1 MVQRRWEL
9 GMWKAT
15 VKGIVAHRVR
25 LVLSMV
31 AVLLGVSFVAGTY
44 VLTDTLRHSYD
55 GLFSQ
60 TVANVDVVVRLH
72 GEDGPELS
80 RERFSEQLVPRVQST
95 EGVKH
100 AYGVVYGYAQFVDRH
115 GDAVES
121 GPLSLGLSW
130 SQPGRDGPL
139 QLIGPNSR
147 PPTGPNEVA
156 MDAHT
161 ARKEGFAVGDHVR
174 VLLTG
179 PAQEFEI
186 VGLFGFGDR
195 VDFGA
200 FTAAAFELD
209 TAQRAFGAPGQIDQI
224 NVVAEPGTDVRAL
237 RDEIAASVGPSYDV
251 QLADDAAQD
260 SGVAVRDFLD
270 LLSGLLLGFAL
281 IGVVVAAFLVFNT
294 FTIVVAQRT
303 RELGL
308 LRVLGASRAQM
319 VTALLLEALIVG
331 VVASLVGLVLG
342 IVVASGLLAVV
353 QSFGFDI
360 PEGGIVVTPR
370 TVIVALGVG
379 VVVTVAAAL
388 WPAIRASREA
398 PVDALAD
405 VVIVR
410 RPRLRRRTVAG
421 MIVLLA
427 SVPFLIAGL
436 DHASEARKITD
447 DLLWIAI
454 GALLVLLGVVIL
466 LATFS
471 SRVAG
476 AIGRLGEWRGVTGRL
491 ARENAIRNP
500 RRTAATASA
509 LVIGLALVTLVAIFG
524 ASTKASVDHAVD
536 RNVKADVI
544 LKAKQ
549 FAGFSPEVAQRVAEL
564 PEVKVVSPFQF
575 RKVRINN
582 LVETVA
588 SARSAGLQATT
599 NLDVIDGSVDG
610 LEPDGILLEEQAAR
624 DYGVRVGDQ
633 LVVQMSRG
641 FYPFRVAAIYRE
653 PDFTGGFPV
662 SFIVP
667 RELYLQGFGTDEQ
680 DTLVYVRTRGNTDQA
695 ATAIRRALHDDFPNI
710 EVFTR
715 DGYRTDQQQ
724 AIDRFL
730 AVTIALLLL
739 SEIIAVLGIVNTLAL
754 SVFERT
760 HELGLLRAVG
770 MSRVQV
776 RQMIRGE
783 SVIIAVLGA
792 VVGVAVGLLWGW
804 VFVTALDGQGITQLS
819 IPVLQLIL
827 FLVLAV
833 LAGVI
838 AAWLPA
844 RRAGRLDV
852 LDAIATE

>member
-1 MVQRRWEL
+1 
-9 GMWKAT
+9 
-15 VKGIVAHRVR
+15 
-25 LVLSMV
+25 MV
-31 AVLLGVSFVAGTY
+31 AVMLGVSFVAGTY
-44 VLTDTLRHSYD
+44 VLTDTLQHSYD
-55 GLFSQ
+55 GLFTQ

-80 RERFSEQLVPRVQST
+80 RERFSEQLLPRIEST
-95 EGVKH
+95 DGVRD
-100 AYGVVYGYAQFVDRH
+100 AYGVIYGYAQFVDQQ
-115 GDAVES
+115 GGAVES
-121 GPLSLGLSW
+121 GTFPLGLSW

-139 QLIGPNSR
+139 RLIGRGSR
-147 PPTGPNEVA
+147 APSGPNEIA

-174 VLLTG
+174 VLLAG
-179 PAQEFEI
+179 PAQDFEI

-195 VDFGA
+195 VDLGL
-200 FTAAAFELD
+200 FTAAAFDLD
-209 TAQRAFGAPGQIDQI
+209 TAQQVFGAPGEIDQI
-224 NVVAEPGTDVRAL
+224 NVIAEPGTDVVAL
-237 RDEIAASVGPSYDV
+237 RDRIAASVGSSYDV
-251 QLADDAAQD
+251 QLAEDAAED
-260 SGVAVRDFLD
+260 SGVAVRDLLN
-270 LLSGLLLGFAL
+270 LLSGLLLGFAA

-308 LRVLGASRAQM
+308 LRVIGASRGQM
-319 VTALLLEALIVG
+319 VSALLLEALVVG
-331 VVASLVGLVLG
+331 AVASLVGLVLG
-342 IVVASGLLAVV
+342 IAVASGLLAVV
-353 QSFGFDI
+353 QGIGFDI
-360 PEGGIVVTPR
+360 PEGGIVVAAR
-370 TVIVALGVG
+370 TVVVALGVG
-379 VVVTVAAAL
+379 VFVTVAAAL

-405 VVIVR
+405 TVIIR
-410 RPRLRRRTVAG
+410 QPRLRRRTIAG
-421 MIVLLA
+421 VVVLLA
-427 SVPFLIAGL
+427 SVPFLVAGL
-436 DHASEARKITD
+436 DHAAEARKITD

-471 SRVAG
+471 SRFAG

-491 ARENAIRNP
+491 ARENAVRNP

-524 ASTKASVDHAVD
+524 SSTKASVDHAID
-536 RNVKADVI
+536 RNLKADVV

-549 FAGFSPEVAQRVAEL
+549 FAGFSPEVAERVAEL
-564 PEVKVVSPFQF
+564 PDVAVVSPFQF

-588 SARSAGLQATT
+588 SAQSAGLKATT
-599 NLDVIDGSVDG
+599 NLDVVEGSIDG

-624 DYGVRVGDQ
+624 DYGVGVGDQ
-633 LVVQMSRG
+633 LLVQMSRG
-641 FYPFRVAAIYRE
+641 FYPFRVSAIYRE

-667 RELYLQGFGTDEQ
+667 REKYLEGFGTDEQ
-680 DTLVYVRTRGNTDQA
+680 DTLVYVRTRGNPDDA
-695 ATAIRRALHDDFPNI
+695 ATTIRGALHADFPNI
-710 EVFTR
+710 EVYTR
-715 DGYRTDQQQ
+715 EGYRTDQQQ

-730 AVTIALLLL
+730 AVTVALLLL

-804 VFVTALDGQGITQLS
+804 VFVTALDGQGITELS
-819 IPVLQLIL
+819 IPVLQLVV
-827 FLVLAV
+827 FLLLAV
-833 LAGVI
+833 VAGVV

-844 RRAGRLDV
+844 RRASRLDV
-852 LDAIATE
+852 LAAIATE

>member
-1 MVQRRWEL
+1 
-9 GMWKAT
+9 MWKAT

-31 AVLLGVSFVAGTY
+31 AVLLGVAFVAGTY
-44 VLTDTLRHSYD
+44 VLTDTLQHSYD
-55 GLFSQ
+55 GLFTQ
-60 TVANVDVVVRLH
+60 TVANVDVVVRLR
-72 GEDGPELS
+72 GEDGPELT
-80 RERFSEQLVPRVQST
+80 RERFSDLTLRNVQSVP
-95 EGVKH
+95 GVQD
-100 AYGVVYGYAQFVDRH
+100 AYGVIYGYAQFVDPH
-115 GDAVES
+115 GDAVRS
-121 GPLSLGLSW
+121 GPLSFGLSW
-130 SQPGRDGPL
+130 SQPGADGPL
-139 QLIGPNSR
+139 RLIGPDSR
-147 PPTGPNEVA
+147 APTGPGEVA
-156 MDAHT
+156 MDADT
-161 ARKEGFAVGDHVR
+161 ARTEGFEVGDHVR

-179 PAQEFEI
+179 PAQDFQI
-186 VGLFGFGDR
+186 VGLFGFGDQ
-195 VDFGA
+195 VDLGA
-200 FTAAAFELD
+200 FTAAAFDLH
-209 TAQRAFGAPGQIDQI
+209 TAQEAFGAPGEVDQI
-224 NVVAEPGTDVRAL
+224 NVVAAPGTDVVAL
-237 RDEIAASVGPSYDV
+237 RDRIAGAVGSNFDV
-251 QLADDAAQD
+251 QLADDAAAD
-260 SGVAVRDFLD
+260 SGVAVRD
-270 LLSGLLLGFAL
+270 LLRLLTALLLGFAA

-308 LRVLGASRAQM
+308 LRVIGASRGQM
-319 VTALLLEALIVG
+319 VSALLLEALVVG
-331 VVASLVGLVLG
+331 AVASVVGLVVG
-342 IVVASGLLAVV
+342 IVVASGLLALV
-353 QSFGFDI
+353 QGFGFDI

-370 TVIVALGVG
+370 TVVVALAVG
-379 VVVTVAAAL
+379 VVVTVAAAV

-405 VVIVR
+405 AVIVR
-410 RPRLRRRTVAG
+410 NPRLRRRTVAG
-421 MIVLLA
+421 VVVLLA
-427 SVPFLIAGL
+427 SVPFLVAGL
-436 DHASEARKITD
+436 DHAAEARKITD

-471 SRVAG
+471 GRVAG

-524 ASTKASVDHAVD
+524 ASTKASVDRAVD
-536 RNVKADVI
+536 RNTKADVV
-544 LKAKQ
+544 LKARQ
-549 FAGFSPEVAQRVAEL
+549 FAGFSPEVADRVAEL
-564 PEVKVVSPFQF
+564 PGVEVVSPFQF

-582 LVETVA
+582 IVETVA
-588 SARSAGLQATT
+588 SAEANGLAKTVD
-599 NLDVIDGSVDG
+599 LDVARGSVAE
-610 LEPDGILLEEQAAR
+610 LEPDGILIEERAAR
-624 DYGVRVGDQ
+624 DYGVDVGDQ
-633 LVVQMSRG
+633 ITVQMSKG
-641 FYPFRVAAIYRE
+641 FFPFHVAAIYRE

-667 RELYLQGFGTDEQ
+667 RAAYQEGFGTDEQ
-680 DTLVYVRTRGNTDQA
+680 DTLVYLRTRGNPGA
-695 ATAIRRALHDDFPNI
+695 AAASIRKALHHDFPNI
-710 EVFTR
+710 DVFTR
-715 DGYRTDQQQ
+715 DGYRSDQQQ

-783 SVIIAVLGA
+783 SVIIAVLGSA
-792 VVGVAVGLLWGW
+792 GGVAVGLLWGW

-819 IPVLQLIL
+819 IPVLQLVL
-827 FLVLAV
+827 FLVVAV
-833 LAGVI
+833 LAGVL

-844 RRAGRLDV
+844 RRASRLDV
-852 LDAIATE
+852 LAAIATE

>member
-1 MVQRRWEL
+1 
-9 GMWKAT
+9 MWKAT
-15 VKGIVAHRVR
+15 IKGILAHRVR

-31 AVLLGVSFVAGTY
+31 AVMLGVAFVAGTY
-44 VLTDTLRHSYD
+44 VLTDTLQHSYD
-55 GLFSQ
+55 GLFAQ
-60 TVANVDVVVRLH
+60 TVSNVDVVVRLR

-80 RERFSEQLVPRVQST
+80 RERFSELELRNVESVRGVQD
-95 EGVKH
+95 
-100 AYGVVYGYAQFVDRH
+100 AYGVIFGYAQFVDQH
-115 GDAVES
+115 GDAVRS

-139 QLIGPNSR
+139 RLVQGR
-147 PPTGPNEVA
+147 APTGPSEVA

-161 ARKEGFAVGDHVR
+161 ARKEGFGVGDHVR

-179 PAQEFEI
+179 PAQDFEI
-186 VGLFGFGDR
+186 VGLFGFGDQI
-195 VDFGA
+195 DLGA
-200 FTAAAFELD
+200 FTAAAFDLR
-209 TAQRAFGAPGQIDQI
+209 TAQSAFGAPNELDQI
-224 NVVAEPGTDVRAL
+224 NV
-237 RDEIAASVGPSYDV
+237 IAAAGSDVGAVRDRIAAAVGPDFDV
-251 QLADDAAQD
+251 QLADDAAAD
-260 SGVAVRDFLD
+260 SGVAVRDLLH
-270 LLSGLLLGFAL
+270 LLSALLLGFAA

-308 LRVLGASRAQM
+308 LRVLGASRRQM
-319 VTALLLEALIVG
+319 VSALLLEAVVVGAVASVIG
-331 VVASLVGLVLG
+331 VVLGVL
-342 IVVASGLLAVV
+342 VASGLLALV
-353 QSFGFDI
+353 QGLGFDI
-360 PEGGIVVTPR
+360 PEGGMVVMAR
-370 TVIVALGVG
+370 TVAVAFGVG
-379 VVVTVAAAL
+379 VAVTVAAAV

-405 VVIVR
+405 TVIVR
-410 RPRLRRRTVAG
+410 NPRLRRRAVAG
-421 MIVLLA
+421 VAVLLA
-427 SVPFLIAGL
+427 AVPFLVAGL
-436 DHASEARKITD
+436 DHAAQARKITD
-447 DLLWIAI
+447 DLLWTAI

-491 ARENAIRNP
+491 ARENAVRNP

-536 RNVKADVI
+536 RNTKADVV
-544 LKAKQ
+544 LKARQ
-549 FAGFSPEVAQRVAEL
+549 FAGFSPAVAERVAAL
-564 PEVKVVSPFQF
+564 PDVKAVSPFQF
-575 RKVRINN
+575 RKVRIYNI
-582 LVETVA
+582 VETVA
-588 SARSAGLQATT
+588 SAEAGALANTVD
-599 NLDVIDGSVDG
+599 LDVVRGSVAD
-610 LEPDGILLEEQAAR
+610 LDPDGILVEERAAR
-624 DYGVRVGDQ
+624 DYHVDVGDRI
-633 LVVQMSRG
+633 VVQMSKG
-641 FYPFRVAAIYRE
+641 FFPLRVAGIYRE

-667 RELYLQGFGTDEQ
+667 RSVYLQGFGTDEQ
-680 DTLVYVRTRGNTDQA
+680 DTLVYLRTRGNPDA
-695 ATAIRRALHDDFPNI
+695 AAASVRKALHHDFPNI

-715 DGYRTDQQQ
+715 NGYRSDQQR

-776 RQMIRGE
+776 HRMIRGE
-783 SVIIAVLGA
+783 SVIIAVLGSL
-792 VVGVAVGLLWGW
+792 VGVAVGLLWGW

-819 IPVLQLIL
+819 IPVLQLVL
-827 FLVLAV
+827 FLVVAV

-838 AAWLPA
+838 AAWLPS
-844 RRAGRLDV
+844 RRASRLDV
-852 LDAIATE
+852 LAAIATE

>member
-1 MVQRRWEL
+1 
-9 GMWKAT
+9 MWKAT

-31 AVLLGVSFVAGTY
+31 AVMLGVAFVAGTY

-55 GLFSQ
+55 GLFTQ

-72 GEDGPELS
+72 GENGPELT
-80 RERFSEQLVPRVQST
+80 RERFSELELQNVKSLPGVQD
-95 EGVKH
+95 
-100 AYGVVYGYAQFVDRH
+100 AYGVIFGYAQFVDRH
-115 GDAVES
+115 GDAVRS
-121 GPLSLGLSW
+121 GDLSLGLSW
-130 SQPGRDGPL
+130 SQPGRNGPL
-139 QLIGPNSR
+139 RLVAGKA
-147 PPTGPNEVA
+147 PTGPNEVV

-179 PAQEFEI
+179 PAQDFEI
-186 VGLFGFGDR
+186 VGLFGFGDE
-195 VDFGA
+195 VDLGA
-200 FTAAAFELD
+200 FTAAAFDLP
-209 TAQRAFGAPGQIDQI
+209 TAQEAFGAPGEIDQI
-224 NVVAEPGTDVRAL
+224 NVVAAPGTDVVVL
-237 RDEIAASVGPSYDV
+237 RDRIAAAVGSDFDV
-251 QLADDAAQD
+251 QLADAAATD
-260 SGVAVRDFLD
+260 SGVAVRD
-270 LLSGLLLGFAL
+270 LLRLLTALLLGFAA

-308 LRVLGASRAQM
+308 LRVIGASRGQM
-319 VTALLLEALIVG
+319 VSALLLEAIVVG
-331 VVASLVGLVLG
+331 AAASVVGLVLG
-342 IVVASGLLAVV
+342 ILVASGLLALV
-353 QSFGFDI
+353 QGIGFDI

-370 TVIVALGVG
+370 TVVVALGVG
-379 VVVTVAAAL
+379 VAVTVAAAV
-388 WPAIRASREA
+388 WPSIRASREA

-405 VVIVR
+405 AVIVR
-410 RPRLRRRTVAG
+410 NPRLRRRTVVG
-421 MIVLLA
+421 VIVLLA
-427 SVPFLIAGL
+427 SVPFLVAGL

-454 GALLVLLGVVIL
+454 GAVLVLFGVVIL

-471 SRVAG
+471 SRVAS

-491 ARENAIRNP
+491 ARENAVRNP

-509 LVIGLALVTLVAIFG
+509 LVIGIALVTLVAIFG
-524 ASTKASVDHAVD
+524 ASTKASVDHAID
-536 RNVKADVI
+536 RNTKADVV
-544 LKAKQ
+544 LKARQ
-549 FAGFSPEVAQRVAEL
+549 FGGFSPEVAQRVAEL
-564 PEVKVVSPFQF
+564 PGVEVVSPFQF

-588 SARSAGLQATT
+588 SAESDGLAKTVD
-599 NLDVIDGSVDG
+599 LDVVRGSIAD
-610 LEPDGILLEEQAAR
+610 LEPDGILVEERAAR
-624 DYGVRVGDQ
+624 DYQVDVGDRI
-633 LVVQMSRG
+633 VVQMSRG
-641 FYPFRVAAIYRE
+641 FFPLHVAAIYRQ

-667 RELYLQGFGTDEQ
+667 RAAYLEGFGTDEQ
-680 DTLVYVRTRGNTDQA
+680 DTLVYLRTRGNPDA
-695 ATAIRRALHDDFPNI
+695 AAASIRKALHHDFPNI

-776 RQMIRGE
+776 RQMVRGE
-783 SVIIAVLGA
+783 SVIIAVLGS

-804 VFVTALDGQGITQLS
+804 AFVTALDGQGITQLS
-819 IPVLQLIL
+819 IPVLQLAL
-827 FLVLAV
+827 FLVVAV

-844 RRAGRLDV
+844 RRASRLDV
-852 LDAIATE
+852 LAAIATE

>member
-1 MVQRRWEL
+1 
-9 GMWKAT
+9 MWKAT

-31 AVLLGVSFVAGTY
+31 AVMLGVSFVAGTY

-55 GLFSQ
+55 GLFTQ

-80 RERFSEQLVPRVQST
+80 RERFSEQLLPRIQST
-95 EGVKH
+95 PGVED

-115 GDAVES
+115 GEALGS
-121 GPLSLGLSW
+121 GNLSLGLSW

-139 QLIGPNSR
+139 RLIGPESR
-147 PPTGPNEVA
+147 VPSGPNEVA

-161 ARKEGFAVGDHVR
+161 AREEGFAVGDRVR
-174 VLLTG
+174 VLLNG
-179 PAQEFEI
+179 PAKQYEI

-195 VDFGA
+195 DDLGA
-200 FTAAAFELD
+200 LSAAAFDLE
-209 TAQRAFGAPGQIDQI
+209 TAQQAFGAPGQIDQI
-224 NVVAEPGTDVRAL
+224 NVVAEPGTDVLAL
-237 RDEIAASVGPSYDV
+237 RDRIAASVGPSYDV
-251 QLADDAAQD
+251 QLASDAAED
-260 SGVAVRDFLD
+260 SGVAVRDLLN
-270 LLSGLLLGFAL
+270 LLSGLLLGFAA

-319 VTALLLEALIVG
+319 VTALLLEALVVG
-331 VVASLVGLVLG
+331 AVASLVGLVLG
-342 IVVASGLLAVV
+342 IAVASGLLALV
-353 QSFGFDI
+353 QGIGFDI
-360 PEGGIVVTPR
+360 PEGGTVVTPR

-410 RPRLRRRTVAG
+410 RPSLRRRTIAG
-421 MIVLLA
+421 VVVLLA
-427 SVPFLIAGL
+427 SVPFLVAGL
-436 DHASEARKITD
+436 DHAAEARKITD

-491 ARENAIRNP
+491 ARENAVRNP

-536 RNVKADVI
+536 RNLEADVV

-549 FAGFSPEVAQRVAEL
+549 FAGFSPEVAQRVAAL
-564 PEVKVVSPFQF
+564 SEVKQVSPFQF

-582 LVETVA
+582 IVETVA
-588 SARSAGLQATT
+588 SAQSAGLDATVD
-599 NLDVIDGSVDG
+599 LDVIEGSVDG
-610 LEPDGILLEEQAAR
+610 LEPDGILLEEHAAR
-624 DYGVRVGDQ
+624 DYGVGIGDP

-641 FYPFRVAAIYRE
+641 FYPFQVAAIYRE

-667 RELYLQGFGTDEQ
+667 RARYLEGFGTDEQ
-680 DTLVYVRTRGNTDQA
+680 DTLVYVRARGNPA
-695 ATAIRRALHDDFPNI
+695 AAAAAIRGALRHDFPNI

-730 AVTIALLLL
+730 AVTVALLLL

-804 VFVTALDGQGITQLS
+804 MFVTALDGQGITQLS
-819 IPVLQLIL
+819 IPVLQLVL

-833 LAGVI
+833 VAGVI

-844 RRAGRLDV
+844 RRASRLDV
-852 LDAIATE
+852 LAAIATE